1 MGIYSA
7 SSRRRSSVGEM
18 DHLLGMVGDGYAL
31 VAADRKVSNSIIAV
45 KHDED
50 KILALDESKLLG
62 CVGELGDTKN
72 FTEFIQKNIA
82 LYGLRNGSK
91 LSTHATAHYVRGEI
105 AYAIRSSPK
114 MCNMIL
120 VGYDDAGAS
129 LYHIDYLG
137 YAQDELWRA
146 WLWRLFL
153 LLAPGPP
160 VASEHA
166 ARGGYRAH
174 EKGLQGNQ
182 HALPCRRMHFHAQG
196 RDQRRHA

>member
-1 MGIYSA
+1 
-7 SSRRRSSVGEM
+7 M

-31 VAADRKVSNSIIAV
+31 VAADRKVNHSIIAV

-72 FTEFIQKNIA
+72 FTEYIQKNVA
-82 LYGLRNGSK
+82 LYGLKNGSK

-105 AYAIRSSPK
+105 AHAIRSSPK

-120 VGYDDAGAS
+120 VGYDEDAGPS

-137 YAQDELWRA
+137 GMHKMNYGAHGYGGFFVSSLMDRLWRPNMPLEEGIA
-146 WLWRLFL
+146 LMKKGFQEINTRFMI
-153 LLAPGPP
+153 
-160 VASEHA
+160 
-166 ARGGYRAH
+166 GGATFTLKVVTKEGTRIIDLGDDM
-174 EKGLQGNQ
+174 K
-182 HALPCRRMHFHAQG
+182 
-196 RDQRRHA
+196 D

>member
-1 MGIYSA
+1 MCLLVPQLTSFA
-7 SSRRRSSVGEM
+7 CCARVPAFARHSRRRSSVGEM

-31 VAADRKVSNSIIAV
+31 VAADRKVNHSIIAV

-120 VGYDDAGAS
+120 VGYDEDAGAS
-129 LYHIDYLG
+129 LYLFDYLG
-137 YAQDELWRA
+137 GE
-146 WLWRLFL
+146 FL
-153 LLAPGPP
+153 TPP
-160 VASEHA
+160 VLSVTP
-166 ARGGYRAH
+166 
-174 EKGLQGNQ
+174 QDT
-182 HALPCRRMHFHAQG
+182 
-196 RDQRRHA
+196 DQRFEFGQVCTR